1 MRQSQ
6 MFIPTL
12 RETPQDA
19 ESLSH
24 RLMLKAGMI
33 KQMAS
38 GIYTYLPIT
47 KLVLNNIEQIVRE
60 EMNRIGGVEI
70 HMPVLHPKELWEESG
85 RWDAYGK
92 ELMRMNDRHDRE
104 FALGPTHEEMITA
117 LLRDEL
123 KSYKKLPLTLFQI
136 QTKFRDELRP
146 RYGLL
151 RGREFIMKDAYSFH
165 TNDESLTETYEDM
178 YDAYSR
184 IFKRVGLNY
193 RAVEADSGAIGGSHT
208 HEFMA
213 LADIGEDTIAYTEG
227 SDYAANIEKAE
238 CQPVEKSTADMEEM
252 SKVETPGV
260 TTCQSLADHL
270 DIPLHE
276 TTKTMVVKINDE
288 FIMILVRGDQ
298 ELNDVK
304 VKGFFNAEEDLEFAT
319 EEEIMENFN
328 ATPGSLGPAGTDI
341 PVYLDYQVD
350 AMVNYP
356 TGANE
361 TDHHFINVNHNRDF
375 DVKGVGDFRFINEGE
390 MAIDG
395 SGKVKFMKGIEVGQV
410 FKLGTK
416 YSESMGLNVLDENG
430 RSVPVMMGCYGV
442 GVSRTLS
449 AIVESHH
456 DDRGIIWPKSVT
468 PFDVH
473 IITANNKD
481 ETIMNTAEELY
492 ESLQKEHKVL
502 YDDRSER
509 AGVKFADSDLIG
521 LPYRIVVGRGAK
533 EGMVEIKKRTDEK
546 SVDVNIADVLSFI
559 ERIQNSPTIVFK
571 VLGVL

>member
-24 RLMLKAGMI
+24 RLMLKSGMI

-47 KLVLNNIEQIVRE
+47 KLVLNNIESIVRE
-60 EMNRIGGVEI
+60 EMNGVGGVEI

-85 RWDAYGK
+85 RWQAYGK
-92 ELMRMNDRHDRE
+92 ELMRIKDRHERE

-165 TNDESLTETYEDM
+165 VDKASLDDTYHDM
-178 YDAYSR
+178 YQAYSR
-184 IFKRVGLNY
+184 IFSRIGLNY

-213 LADIGEDTIAYTEG
+213 LADIGEDTIVFTDD
-227 SDYAANIEKAE
+227 SDYAANIEKAP
-238 CQPVEKSTADMEEM
+238 C
-252 SKVETPGV
+252 VETELPQSEFKEREKIETPNV
-260 TTCQSLADHL
+260 KSCQNLADFL
-270 DIPLHE
+270 NIPLDN
-276 TTKTMVVKINDE
+276 TTKTMVIKVNDE
-288 FIMILVRGDQ
+288 LVMLLLRGDH
-298 ELNDVK
+298 EVNDVK
-304 VKGFFNAEEDLEFAT
+304 IKSFFNIESLELAE
-319 EEEIMENFN
+319 EEEIVNHFN
-328 ATPGSLGPAGTDI
+328 ATPGSLGPVNTKI
-341 PVYLDYQVD
+341 KVYVDYQVRE
-350 AMVNYP
+350 MSNYP

-361 TDHHFINVNHNRDF
+361 TDAHFINVNHERDF
-375 DVKGVGDFRFINEGE
+375 EVAGYGDFRFITQGE
-390 MAIDG
+390 YLPDG
-395 SGKVKFMKGIEVGQV
+395 SGPVKFMQGIEVGQV
-410 FKLGTK
+410 FQLGTK
-416 YSESMGLNVLDENG
+416 YSEALGLNVLNENG
-430 RSVPVMMGCYGV
+430 RSVPVLMGCYGI
-442 GVSRTLS
+442 GISRTLS
-449 AIVESHH
+449 AIIESHH
-456 DDRGIIWPKSVT
+456 DGRGIIWPKAVA

-473 IITANNKD
+473 IVTANPKD
-481 ETIMNTAEELY
+481 EAAVETAE
-492 ESLQKEHKVL
+492 SLEKALSHHYKVL
-502 YDDRSER
+502 YDDRKER

-521 LPYRIVVGRGAK
+521 LPYRVVIGRGIK
-533 EGMVEIKKRTDEK
+533 EGVVEVKARDGEST
-546 SVDVNIADVLSFI
+546 VDVSIDEVVSY
-559 ERIQNSPTIVFK
+559 IQKSY
-571 VLGVL
+571 

>member
-47 KLVLNNIEQIVRE
+47 RLVLHNIEKIVRE
-60 EMNRIGGVEI
+60 EMNKIGGVEI

-85 RWDAYGK
+85 RWDAYGN
-92 ELMRMNDRHDRE
+92 ELMRMKDRHGRE
-104 FALGPTHEEMITA
+104 FALGPTHEEMIVA

-123 KSYKKLPLTLFQI
+123 RSYKKLPLTLYQI

-165 TNDESLTETYEDM
+165 TDDESLTKTYNDM
-178 YDAYSR
+178 YQAYSN
-184 IFKRVGLNY
+184 IFSRMGLNY

-213 LADIGEDTIAYTEG
+213 LADIGEDTIAYTDE

-238 CQPVEKSTADMEEM
+238 CQPVEKSTDEQKEM
-252 SKVETPGV
+252 TKVETPGV
-260 TTCQSLADHL
+260 TSCQSLSDHL
-270 DIPLHE
+270 GIALQE
-276 TTKTMVVKINDE
+276 TTKTMVVKINGE
-288 FIMILVRGDQ
+288 FLMILVRGDQ
-298 ELNDVK
+298 VLNDVK
-304 VKGFFNAEEDLEFAT
+304 VKSFFNAEEEIEFAD
-319 EEEIMENFN
+319 EDEIMKHFN
-328 ATPGSLGPAGTDI
+328 ATPGSLGPVNTEI

-350 AMVNYP
+350 GMVNYP

-361 TDHHFINVNHNRDF
+361 TDHHYVNVNHHRDF
-375 DVKGVGDFRFINEGE
+375 DVKGIGDFRFINEGE
-390 MAIDG
+390 TAADG
-395 SGKVKFMKGIEVGQV
+395 SGPVKFMKGIEVGQV

-449 AIVESHH
+449 AIIESHH
-456 DDRGIIWPKSVT
+456 DERGIIWPESVT
-468 PFDVH
+468 PFDIH
-473 IITANNKD
+473 IITANTKD
-481 ETIMNTAEELY
+481 ETILKVAEDLY
-492 ESLQKEHKVL
+492 ESLQEKYRVL
-502 YDDRSER
+502 YDDRNER

-533 EGMVEIKKRTDEK
+533 DGVVEVKKRTDEK
-546 SVDVNIADVLSFI
+546 SEDVEIDDVLKFMD
-559 ERIQNSPTIVFK
+559 EN
-571 VLGVL
+571 

>member
-1 MRQSQ
+1 
-6 MFIPTL
+6 MFIPTM

-60 EMNRIGGVEI
+60 EMNAVGGVEI
-70 HMPVLHPKELWEESG
+70 HMPVLHPKELWQESG
-85 RWDAYGK
+85 RWDAYGR
-92 ELMRMNDRHDRE
+92 ELMRIQDRHDRD

-146 RYGLL
+146 RFGLL

-165 TNDESLTETYEDM
+165 SDEASLDETYNDM
-178 YDAYSR
+178 YNAYSN
-184 IFKRVGLNY
+184 IFSRAALNY

-213 LADIGEDTIAYTEG
+213 LADIGEDTIVYTEG
-227 SDYAANIEKAE
+227 SNYAANIEKAA
-238 CQPVEKSTADMEEM
+238 CPVPDPVEINSSSRIDKI
-252 SKVETPGV
+252 ETPGV
-260 TTCQSLADHL
+260 ATCAALAEHMGL
-270 DIPLHE
+270 AVEE
-276 TTKTMVVKINDE
+276 TTKTMIMRIGNDYA
-288 FIMILVRGDQ
+288 MILLRGDH
-298 ELNDVK
+298 ELNDIK
-304 VKGFFNAEEDLEFAT
+304 VKSYFKTDDVDFAT
-319 EEEIMENFN
+319 DEEIRNLLN
-328 ATPGSLGPAGTDI
+328 AAPGSLGPVNAEL
-341 PVYLDYQVD
+341 PVYLDHQVRNMQD
-350 AMVNYP
+350 YP

-361 TDHHFINVNHNRDF
+361 SGYHFINVNHERDF
-375 DVKGVGDFRFINEGE
+375 EVEDYDDFRFITEGE
-390 MAIDG
+390 MAQDD
-395 SGKVKFMKGIEVGQV
+395 SGPVKFMKGIEVGQV

-416 YSESMGLNVLDENG
+416 YSESMNLNVLDENG
-430 RSVPVMMGCYGV
+430 RSVPVLMGCYGI

-449 AIVESHH
+449 AIVESHN

-473 IITANNKD
+473 IITANPKD
-481 ETIMNTAEELY
+481 EEAVKIAEDLY
-492 ESLQKEHKVL
+492 ESLGKRYRVL
-502 YDDRSER
+502 YDDRKER

-521 LPYRIVVGRGAK
+521 LPYRVVIGRGAK
-533 EGMVEIKKRTDEK
+533 EGKVEVKARSSEESMDLAID
-546 SVDVNIADVLSFI
+546 DVMQYLEVNY
-559 ERIQNSPTIVFK
+559 
-571 VLGVL
+571 

>member
-60 EMNRIGGVEI
+60 EMNRVGGVEI
-70 HMPVLHPKELWEESG
+70 HMPVLHPKELWKESG

-104 FALGPTHEEMITA
+104 FALGPTHEEMIVA

-165 TNDESLTETYEDM
+165 TDDESLTKTYEDM

-184 IFKRVGLNY
+184 IFKRTGLNY

-213 LADIGEDTIAYTEG
+213 LADIGEDTIAYTEE

-238 CQPVEKSTADMEEM
+238 CQPVEKSTADKKEM

-260 TTCQSLADHL
+260 TSCQTLAEHL
-270 DIPLHE
+270 DIQLHE
-276 TTKTMVVKINDE
+276 TTKTMVVKVGGE
-288 FIMILVRGDQ
+288 FVMILVRGDQ

-319 EEEIMENFN
+319 EEEIMENFK

-481 ETIMNTAEELY
+481 ETIVGTAEELY

-502 YDDRSER
+502 YDDRAER

-533 EGMVEIKKRTDEK
+533 EGKVEIKKRTDET
-546 SVDVNIADVLSFI
+546 SVDVDIADVLSFI
-559 ERIQNSPTIVFK
+559 AEDSK
-571 VLGVL
+571 

>member
-47 KLVLNNIEQIVRE
+47 RLVLHNIEKIVRE
-60 EMNRIGGVEI
+60 EMNKIGGVEI

-85 RWDAYGK
+85 RWDAYGN
-92 ELMRMNDRHDRE
+92 ELMRMKDRHGRE
-104 FALGPTHEEMITA
+104 FALGPTHEEMIVA

-123 KSYKKLPLTLFQI
+123 RSYKKLPLTLYQI

-165 TNDESLTETYEDM
+165 TDDESLTKTYNDM
-178 YDAYSR
+178 YQAYSN
-184 IFKRVGLNY
+184 IFSRMGLNY

-213 LADIGEDTIAYTEG
+213 LSDIGEDTIAYTDE

-238 CQPVEKSTADMEEM
+238 CQPVEKSADEHKEM

-260 TTCQSLADHL
+260 TSCQSLADHL

-276 TTKTMVVKINDE
+276 TTKTMVVKINGE
-288 FIMILVRGDQ
+288 FLMILVRGDQ

-304 VKGFFNAEEDLEFAT
+304 VKSFFNM
-319 EEEIMENFN
+319 EEEIEFADEDEIMKHFH
-328 ATPGSLGPAGTDI
+328 ATPGSLGPVNTEI

-350 AMVNYP
+350 GMVNYP

-361 TDHHFINVNHNRDF
+361 TDYHYVNVNHHRDF
-375 DVKGVGDFRFINEGE
+375 DVKGIGDFRFINEGE
-390 MAIDG
+390 MAADG
-395 SGKVKFMKGIEVGQV
+395 SGPVKFMKGIEVGQV

-449 AIVESHH
+449 AIIESHH
-456 DDRGIIWPKSVT
+456 DDRGIIWPESVT
-468 PFDVH
+468 PFDIH
-473 IITANNKD
+473 IITANTKD
-481 ETIMNTAEELY
+481 ETILKVAEDLY
-492 ESLQKEHKVL
+492 ESLQEKYRVL
-502 YDDRSER
+502 YDDRNER

-533 EGMVEIKKRTDEK
+533 DGVVEVKKRTDEK
-546 SVDVNIADVLSFI
+546 SEDVKIDDVLKFMD
-559 ERIQNSPTIVFK
+559 EN
-571 VLGVL
+571 

>member
-92 ELMRMNDRHDRE
+92 ELMRMDDRHGRE

-165 TNDESLTETYEDM
+165 INDESLTQTYEDM

-184 IFKRVGLNY
+184 IFKRAGLNY

-213 LADIGEDTIAYTEG
+213 LADIGEDTIVYTEE

-238 CQPVEKSTADMEEM
+238 CQPVEKSTADMKEM

-260 TTCQSLADHL
+260 TTCQSLADYL

-276 TTKTMVVKINDE
+276 TTKTMVIKINGE

-304 VKGFFNAEEDLEFAT
+304 VKAFFNAEEDIEFAT
-319 EEEIMENFN
+319 EDEIIQHFN
-328 ATPGSLGPAGTDI
+328 ATPGSLGPVETDI

-361 TDHHFINVNHNRDF
+361 TAYHFINVNHNRDF
-375 DVKGVGDFRFINEGE
+375 EVRGTGDFRFINEGE
-390 MAIDG
+390 MAVDG

-481 ETIMNTAEELY
+481 ETIVNTAEELY
-492 ESLQKEHKVL
+492 ESLQKEYKVL
-502 YDDRSER
+502 YDDRAER

-521 LPYRIVVGRGAK
+521 LPYRIVVGRGVK
-533 EGMVEIKKRTDEK
+533 EGMVEVKKRTDEK

-559 ERIQNSPTIVFK
+559 AEDSK
-571 VLGVL
+571 

>member
-47 KLVLNNIEQIVRE
+47 RLVLHNIEKIVRE
-60 EMNRIGGVEI
+60 EMNKIGGVEI

-85 RWDAYGK
+85 RWDAYGN
-92 ELMRMNDRHDRE
+92 ELMRMKDRHGRE
-104 FALGPTHEEMITA
+104 FALGPTHEEMIVA

-123 KSYKKLPLTLFQI
+123 RSYKKLPLTLYQI

-165 TNDESLTETYEDM
+165 TDDESLTKTYNDM
-178 YDAYSR
+178 YQAYSN
-184 IFKRVGLNY
+184 IFSRMGLNY

-213 LADIGEDTIAYTEG
+213 LSDIGEDTIAYTDE

-238 CQPVEKSTADMEEM
+238 CQPVEKSADEHKEM

-260 TTCQSLADHL
+260 TSCQSLADHL

-276 TTKTMVVKINDE
+276 TTKTMVVKINGE
-288 FIMILVRGDQ
+288 FLMILVRGDQ

-304 VKGFFNAEEDLEFAT
+304 VKSFFNAEEEIEFAD
-319 EEEIMENFN
+319 EDEIMKHFN
-328 ATPGSLGPAGTDI
+328 ATPGSLGPVNTEI
-341 PVYLDYQVD
+341 PIYLDYQVD
-350 AMVNYP
+350 GMVNYP

-361 TDHHFINVNHNRDF
+361 TDYHYVNVNHHRDF
-375 DVKGVGDFRFINEGE
+375 DVKGIGDFRFINEGE
-390 MAIDG
+390 MAADG
-395 SGKVKFMKGIEVGQV
+395 SGSVKFMKGIEVGQV

-449 AIVESHH
+449 AIIESHH
-456 DDRGIIWPKSVT
+456 DDRGIIWPESVT
-468 PFDVH
+468 PFDIH
-473 IITANNKD
+473 IITANTKD
-481 ETIMNTAEELY
+481 ETILKVAEDLY
-492 ESLQKEHKVL
+492 ESLQEKYRVL
-502 YDDRSER
+502 YDDRNER

-533 EGMVEIKKRTDEK
+533 DGVVEVKKRTDEK
-546 SVDVNIADVLSFI
+546 SEDVKIDDVLKFMD
-559 ERIQNSPTIVFK
+559 EN
-571 VLGVL
+571 

>member
-47 KLVLNNIEQIVRE
+47 KLVLQNIENIVRE
-60 EMNRIGGVEI
+60 EMNKIGGVEI

-85 RWDAYGK
+85 RWDAYGS
-92 ELMRMNDRHDRE
+92 ELMRMNDRHGRE
-104 FALGPTHEEMITA
+104 FALGPTHEEMVVA

-123 KSYKKLPLTLFQI
+123 RSYKKLPLTLFQI

-165 TNDESLTETYEDM
+165 TDDESLTKTYNDM
-178 YDAYSR
+178 YQAYEN
-184 IFKRVGLNY
+184 IFSRVGLNY

-213 LADIGEDTIAYTEG
+213 LADIGEDTIAYTEE

-238 CQPVEKSTADMEEM
+238 CQPVEKSADAEKELE
-252 SKVETPGV
+252 KVETPGV
-260 TTCQSLADHL
+260 TSCQSLADHL
-270 DIPLHE
+270 EIPIHE
-276 TTKTMVVKINDE
+276 TTKTMVVKINGE
-288 FIMILVRGDQ
+288 FLMILIRGDQ

-304 VKGFFNAEEDLEFAT
+304 VKSFFNAEEEIEFAT
-319 EEEIMENFN
+319 EDEIMQHFN
-328 ATPGSLGPAGTDI
+328 ASPGSLGPVGTEI

-361 TDHHFINVNHNRDF
+361 TGYHYINVNHTRDF
-375 DVKGVGDFRFINEGE
+375 EVRGTGDFRFINEGE
-390 MAIDG
+390 TAADG
-395 SGKVKFMKGIEVGQV
+395 SGPVKFMKGIEVGQV

-442 GVSRTLS
+442 GISRTLS
-449 AIVESHH
+449 AIIESHH
-456 DDRGIIWPKSVT
+456 DERGIIWPESVT

-473 IITANNKD
+473 IITANTKD
-481 ETIMNTAEELY
+481 ETILNVAEELY
-492 ESLQKEHKVL
+492 ESLQKEYKVL
-502 YDDRSER
+502 YDDRNER

-521 LPYRIVVGRGAK
+521 LPYRITVGRGAK
-533 EGMVEIKKRTDEK
+533 DGVVEVKRRTDEG
-546 SVDVNIADVLSFI
+546 STDVDIADVLKFI
-559 ERIQNSPTIVFK
+559 NEN
-571 VLGVL
+571 

>member
-85 RWDAYGK
+85 RWGAYGK
-92 ELMRMNDRHDRE
+92 ELMRMDDRHGRE

-165 TNDESLTETYEDM
+165 TNDESLTQTYEDM

-184 IFKRVGLNY
+184 IFKRAGLNY

-213 LADIGEDTIAYTEG
+213 LADIGEDTIVYTEE

-238 CQPVEKSTADMEEM
+238 CQPVEKSTADMKEM

-260 TTCQSLADHL
+260 TTCQSLADYL

-276 TTKTMVVKINDE
+276 TTKTMVIKINGE

-304 VKGFFNAEEDLEFAT
+304 VKAFFNAEEDIEFAT
-319 EEEIMENFN
+319 EDEIIQHFN
-328 ATPGSLGPAGTDI
+328 ATPGSLGPVETDI

-361 TDHHFINVNHNRDF
+361 TAYHFINVNHNRDF
-375 DVKGVGDFRFINEGE
+375 EVRGTGDFRFINEGE
-390 MAIDG
+390 MAVDG

-481 ETIMNTAEELY
+481 ETIVNTAEELY
-492 ESLQKEHKVL
+492 ESLQKEYKVL
-502 YDDRSER
+502 YDDRAER

-521 LPYRIVVGRGAK
+521 LPYRIVVGRGVK
-533 EGMVEIKKRTDEK
+533 EGMVEVKKRTDEK

-559 ERIQNSPTIVFK
+559 AEDSK
-571 VLGVL
+571 